1 MQRAIFLVR
10 SIQGIRKPTFRSR
23 LMALANSNYQIVVLL
38 AMTNF
43 DEIWQAKREFKLIK
57 LPAETQNIRLIN
69 LADIYADHDGIALS
83 DDDYL
88 TPDLTQLKSYESHAG
103 KLPVT
108 RFVGA
113 DGNIV
118 AETLFGEDSTRLHTI
133 LFDKNSRIIQINNY
147 DDADKLFGIE
157 KYTNNL
163 LDESLLLN
171 AKGQLVFRFTNY
183 LQPQKTT
190 YDLTDSSVIPLPAE
204 LTALP
209 GQKDDDMLKS
219 YEAQGVSTITK
230 AVSYTNYRRYDDI
243 NAFYHQVLLNM
254 DLENAQT
261 YVDIDHLV
269 EAAKYLPG
277 KRIFNY

>member
-10 SIQGIRKPTFRSR
+10 SVQGIRKPTFRTR
-23 LMALANSNYQIVVLL
+23 LISLINSNYQIVVLL

-43 DEIWQAKREFKLIK
+43 DDIWRAQREFQAVNLGSR
-57 LPAETQNIRLIN
+57 QNIRVIS
-69 LADIYADHDGIALS
+69 LADIYADQEGIALKAT
-83 DDDYL
+83 DYL
-88 TPDLTQLKSYESHAG
+88 APDFSSLKSYDSHSG
-103 KLPVT
+103 KLLVT
-108 RFVGA
+108 RFVDE

-118 AETLFGEDSTRLHTI
+118 AESLFSEASTRLHTI

-147 DDADKLFGIE
+147 DSNDHLFGIE
-157 KYTNNL
+157 KYANDF

-171 AKGQLVFRFTNY
+171 ASGQLVFRFTNY
-183 LQPQKTT
+183 LQSQKTT
-190 YDLTDSSVIPLPAE
+190 YNITDSSVVPLPAE
-204 LTALP
+204 LTEVS
-209 GQKDDDMLKS
+209 GQKDDQALKD
-219 YEAQGVSTITK
+219 YEAKGVSTITK
-230 AVSYTNYRRYDDI
+230 ATSYTNYRRYDDI

>member
-10 SIQGIRKPTFRSR
+10 SIQGIRKPTFRTR
-23 LMALANSNYQIVVLL
+23 LISLINSNYQIVVLL

-43 DEIWQAKREFKLIK
+43 DDIWRSQREFQAVNLGSR
-57 LPAETQNIRLIN
+57 QNIRVIS
-69 LADIYADHDGIALS
+69 LADIYADQEGIALKAT
-83 DDDYL
+83 DYL
-88 TPDLTQLKSYESHAG
+88 APDFSSLKSYDSHSG
-103 KLPVT
+103 KLLVT
-108 RFVGA
+108 RFVDE

-118 AETLFGEDSTRLHTI
+118 AESLFSEASTRLHTI

-147 DDADKLFGIE
+147 DSNDHLFGIE
-157 KYTNNL
+157 KYANDF

-171 AKGQLVFRFTNY
+171 ASGQLVFRFTNY
-183 LQPQKTT
+183 LQSQKTT
-190 YDLTDSSVIPLPAE
+190 YNITDSSVVPLPTE
-204 LTALP
+204 LTEVS
-209 GQKDDDMLKS
+209 GQKDDQALKD
-219 YEAQGVSTITK
+219 YEAKGVSTITK
-230 AVSYTNYRRYDDI
+230 ATSYTNYRRYDDI

>member
-10 SIQGIRKPTFRSR
+10 SIQGIRKPTFRTR
-23 LMALANSNYQIVVLL
+23 LISLINSNYQIVVLL

-43 DEIWQAKREFKLIK
+43 DDIWRAQREFQAVNLGSR
-57 LPAETQNIRLIN
+57 QNIRVIS
-69 LADIYADHDGIALS
+69 LADIYADQEGIALKAT
-83 DDDYL
+83 DYL
-88 TPDLTQLKSYESHAG
+88 APDFSSLKSYDSHSG
-103 KLPVT
+103 KLLVT
-108 RFVGA
+108 RFVDE

-118 AETLFGEDSTRLHTI
+118 AESLFSEASTRLHTI

-147 DDADKLFGIE
+147 DSNDHLFGIE
-157 KYTNNL
+157 KYANDF

-171 AKGQLVFRFTNY
+171 ASGQLVFRFTNY
-183 LQPQKTT
+183 LQSQKTT
-190 YDLTDSSVIPLPAE
+190 YNITDSSVVPLPAE
-204 LTALP
+204 LTEVS
-209 GQKDDDMLKS
+209 GQKDDQALKD
-219 YEAQGVSTITK
+219 YEAKGVSTITK
-230 AVSYTNYRRYDDI
+230 ATSYTNYRRYDDI